1 MCLATESE
9 EEGERQRE
17 SEKKGGTH
25 REIEWESD
33 TDRVKETRKSS
44 DQHNFNDIVNHKRYT
59 QIRQ

>member
-17 SEKKGGTH
+17 SERKGGTH

-33 TDRVKETRKSS
+33 TVE
-44 DQHNFNDIVNHKRYT
+44 
-59 QIRQ
+59 

>member
-17 SEKKGGTH
+17 SERKGGTH

-33 TDRVKETRKSS
+33 TDRVRETRKSS
-44 DQHNFNDIVNHKRYT
+44 YQHNFNDIVNHKRYT